1 MQVHGGDLYG
11 YIGRRTRQLRPQQ
24 SLIQSVLGNLL
35 HIARQTVFSWQR
47 GNGRPD
53 LEVIG
58 RITTALQVGAG
69 APLA

>member
-1 MQVHGGDLYG
+1 MHGGDLYG
-11 YIGRRTRQLRPQQ
+11 YIGSRTRQLRPQQ

>member
-1 MQVHGGDLYG
+1 MQVHRGDLYG
-11 YIGRRTRQLRPQQ
+11 YIGSHTRQLRPQQ
-24 SLIQSVLGNLL
+24 SLIPAALGGLL

-58 RITTALQVGAG
+58 RIITTLQVGAG
-69 APLA
+69 DPVA

>member
-11 YIGRRTRQLRPQQ
+11 YIGSRTRQLRPQQ